1 MKKPSY
7 VSHYLVLSD
16 LIKGIDVREK
26 VDFICYLT
34 SRIENIKADLVKE
47 GIEFQDDISRET
59 AYSYY
64 KPYILVPSKENI
76 QRAENLLNRYATN
89 EVLEFLETKQRV
101 S

>member
-47 GIEFQDDISRET
+47 GIEFQDDISAKNAQIWTEITET
-59 AYSYY
+59 LEQCFHFYLNTNYSNY
-64 KPYILVPSKENI
+64 
-76 QRAENLLNRYATN
+76 LNT
-89 EVLEFLETKQRV
+89 FLNKV
-101 S
+101 